1 MPTISESS
9 AATAEDA
16 ATFEG
21 VEAQSPPAGAPYSA
35 IWAIVLGAF
44 SMVYLGIEFGF
55 NSLIV
60 DTVAGIPSIAETER
74 LELIG
79 RSVSGIGFTLIAW
92 GLIAKRSHRPVSSK
106 LRWMLLALCLC
117 FPAMFFGQKA
127 LVDYVVNQST
137 GDQRLLSRYMSLLKT
152 GLADG
157 LIVIDG
163 LPLDTAKT
171 RTPEDKTFLALVGGL
186 VYFNPA
192 FLNTVEKNQDQIV
205 DQVIR
210 RMTSGNLDERY
221 EEYLGVRQLVAGNW
235 VTYKEGSK
243 SYYSA
248 ISKSDNKA
256 QEAWVELNNEVL
268 SSWKAFD
275 EGRTKWTLRW
285 GEEADK
291 FFPQAQKMFKQWSR
305 CSTGKVC
312 NDKADRKYR
321 QEMMRIFAREDLPFQ
336 YWCVT
341 GYLGLFVYPKD
352 SYKVK
357 GRQCPIKQEE
367 FRAKFIEASSRKFQQ
382 KTGLAFQTSEAQFIA
397 SEKLRRDI
405 TATLKKRGI
414 NLPDS
419 WQLTDRSAF
428 VVGVRDKVVREA
440 KQRFQ
445 RVVSDFSKTDSIQPG
460 MDYVAF
466 IGSSAVQDIVKSR
479 MGDAY
484 TSGMRF
490 NWSKESFFTNS
501 LEPMV
506 KRQVK
511 KEIGNLK
518 QGAKAYENG
527 QQLEENGKQSMR
539 SILVPPIA
547 IAFSLFFGLWNLL
560 TLVSSILLL
569 SMGRFSTPTVKRF
582 VTTGAFLSILIAP
595 FFLSNYY
602 ADNKVV
608 GYFVGESR
616 KTNPILGHAFDW
628 VIRIQPLVYPA
639 GKEIREYVGD
649 IDDIPTLDIT
659 RLSANFKDFSL
670 RLSRSFD

>member
-1 MPTISESS
+1 
-9 AATAEDA
+9 
-16 ATFEG
+16 
-21 VEAQSPPAGAPYSA
+21 
-35 IWAIVLGAF
+35 
-44 SMVYLGIEFGF
+44 
-55 NSLIV
+55 
-60 DTVAGIPSIAETER
+60 
-74 LELIG
+74 
-79 RSVSGIGFTLIAW
+79 
-92 GLIAKRSHRPVSSK
+92 
-106 LRWMLLALCLC
+106 
-117 FPAMFFGQKA
+117 MFFGQKA

-171 RTPEDKTFLALVGGL
+171 RTPEDKTFLALV
-186 VYFNPA
+186 
-192 FLNTVEKNQDQIV
+192 
-205 DQVIR
+205 
-210 RMTSGNLDERY
+210 Y

-479 MGDAY
+479 MGSTA
-484 TSGMRF
+484 R
-490 NWSKESFFTNS
+490 
-501 LEPMV
+501 
-506 KRQVK
+506 
-511 KEIGNLK
+511 
-518 QGAKAYENG
+518 
-527 QQLEENGKQSMR
+527 GK
-539 SILVPPIA
+539 
-547 IAFSLFFGLWNLL
+547 W
-560 TLVSSILLL
+560 
-569 SMGRFSTPTVKRF
+569 
-582 VTTGAFLSILIAP
+582 
-595 FFLSNYY
+595 
-602 ADNKVV
+602 
-608 GYFVGESR
+608 
-616 KTNPILGHAFDW
+616 
-628 VIRIQPLVYPA
+628 
-639 GKEIREYVGD
+639 
-649 IDDIPTLDIT
+649 
-659 RLSANFKDFSL
+659 
-670 RLSRSFD
+670 